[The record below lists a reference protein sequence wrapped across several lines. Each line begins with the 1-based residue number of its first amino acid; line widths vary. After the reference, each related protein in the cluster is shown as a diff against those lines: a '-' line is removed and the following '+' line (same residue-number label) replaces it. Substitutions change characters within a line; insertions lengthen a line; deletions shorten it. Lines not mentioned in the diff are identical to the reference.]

1 MSKTGKLLDASKV
14 LLKCGIFG
22 GAGYLT
28 YHKGVWSEDIEET
41 SSKYHRFKNS
51 PHLDFLPTMPKFSW
65 KCLQNQWSKC
75 VVKSF
80 DFLIAGTDKVSNLF
94 KFTKE

>member
-1 MSKTGKLLDASKV
+1 
-14 LLKCGIFG
+14 
-22 GAGYLT
+22 
-28 YHKGVWSEDIEET
+28 
-41 SSKYHRFKNS
+41 
-51 PHLDFLPTMPKFSW
+51 MPKFSW